1 MDITQAVL
9 DEVLTALGEQLGS
22 AATQQALVVA
32 GGSALLALRLV
43 RRATRDVDVLA
54 IAVDDELVLA
64 RPLPVSLVKAAG
76 RVARDFG
83 LAQDWLNPG
92 PTDLL
97 RWGLPEGFRSRVV
110 TRRYGRALIVH
121 FAGRLDQVHFKLYA
135 MVDQAGGRHEAD
147 LRALHPTKD
156 EIVMAAR
163 WTRTQDPSPGFRMV
177 LIEALEHLGVQDVD
191 LGP

>member
-1 MDITQAVL
+1 
-9 DEVLTALGEQLGS
+9 
-22 AATQQALVVA
+22 
-32 GGSALLALRLV
+32 LLALRLV

>member
-97 RWGLPEGFRSRVV
+97 RWGLPEGFRSCVV
-110 TRRYGRALIVH
+110 TRR
-121 FAGRLDQVHFKLYA
+121 
-135 MVDQAGGRHEAD
+135 
-147 LRALHPTKD
+147 
-156 EIVMAAR
+156 
-163 WTRTQDPSPGFRMV
+163 
-177 LIEALEHLGVQDVD
+177 
-191 LGP
+191 

>member
-1 MDITQAVL
+1 M
-9 DEVLTALGEQLGS
+9 
-22 AATQQALVVA
+22 
-32 GGSALLALRLV
+32 LALRLV

-64 RPLPVSLVKAAG
+64 RPLPVSLAKAAG

>member
-1 MDITQAVL
+1 M
-9 DEVLTALGEQLGS
+9 
-22 AATQQALVVA
+22 
-32 GGSALLALRLV
+32 LALRLV

-64 RPLPVSLVKAAG
+64 RPLPVSLVEAPG

>member
-97 RWGLPEGFRSRVV
+97 RWGFPEGFRSRVV

>member
-1 MDITQAVL
+1 M
-9 DEVLTALGEQLGS
+9 
-22 AATQQALVVA
+22 
-32 GGSALLALRLV
+32 LALRLV